1 MTWLSDDEDF
11 NIEMFLIIVKDNNQ
25 KKGYG
30 DYDFALP
37 LGIGI

>member
-30 DYDFALP
+30 D
-37 LGIGI
+37 